1 MNDIM
6 KIVKFPEESGLSIKC
21 VSERIKNEAKE
32 QKEGYLV
39 LLLGKGIYQ
48 QVKVQLEQVKTQ
60 LEQTRIFN
68 ATSSFN
74 KF

>member
-1 MNDIM
+1 M

-39 LLLGKGIYQ
+39 LLLGKGNLSAGKGTIRAGEDTIRADQ
-48 QVKVQLEQVKTQ
+48 D
-60 LEQTRIFN
+60 F
-68 ATSSFN
+68 
-74 KF
+74 